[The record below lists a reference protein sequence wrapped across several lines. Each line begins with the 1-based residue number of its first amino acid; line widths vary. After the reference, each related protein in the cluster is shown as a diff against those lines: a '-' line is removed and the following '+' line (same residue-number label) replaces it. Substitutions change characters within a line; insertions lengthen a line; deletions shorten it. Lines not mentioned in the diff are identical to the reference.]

1 MRHQKI
7 AFRCTYFLIKSII
20 LCDYTHYIEHRS
32 QEKKGGGSLILDWM
46 YARGGGVIQMR
57 TECNRGGGGV

>member
-20 LCDYTHYIEHRS
+20 LCDYTHYIEQRS
-32 QEKKGGGSLILDWM
+32 QEKKGGVSDSRLDVCK
-46 YARGGGVIQMR
+46 RGGGVIQMR